1 MKDVLE
7 RAGDVINH
15 AQDGSLGYGTYAGD
29 ALDSAAADV
38 GSTPSSAR
46 DDLFDEDS
54 LKLWWRG
61 VQQQP
66 LLSGAREI
74 ELAKRI
80 EAGCPFAFDE
90 MVESNLRL
98 VANIAR
104 KCRRFAG
111 PSLTL
116 ADLIQ
121 EGSVGLIRAVKK
133 FDYRKG
139 FKFSTYASYWIRQ
152 AVMRAIA
159 EQGRSIRLPVHMV
172 ESVSRADRARAHLTQ
187 EMQRVPTKGE
197 IASHLSLPENKVQ
210 DILDKMNEPMSLEL
224 TVGDEDD
231 STLVDFIEDHR
242 TASPAEHA
250 SHSALREEIER
261 AFGCLFE
268 REAEVISLRYGLDGT
283 GQIRTLDEVG
293 MQMHLTRERIRQIE
307 KMALKKLKRHTP
319 LQETAAHETLFSHNS
334 NTRSIA

>member
-15 AQDGSLGYGTYAGD
+15 PQDGTLGYGTYASD
-29 ALDSAAADV
+29 TPEA
-38 GSTPSSAR
+38 GSTPTSSR
-46 DDLFDEDS
+46 DDLHDEDS
-54 LKLWWRG
+54 LRLWWRR
-61 VQQQP
+61 VQQYP
-66 LLSGAREI
+66 LLSSAREV

-80 EAGCPFAFDE
+80 EKNDPAAFNE
-90 MVESNLRL
+90 MVEANLRL

-121 EGSVGLIRAVKK
+121 EGSMGLIRAVKK

-139 FKFSTYASYWIRQ
+139 YKFSTYASYWIRQ
-152 AVMRAIA
+152 AVMRSIA

-197 IASHLSLPENKVQ
+197 IASHLSITENKVG
-210 DILDKMNEPMSLEL
+210 DIIDKMSEPMSLDL
-224 TVGDEDD
+224 AIGDEDD
-231 STLVDFIEDHR
+231 SMLVDFIEDHQ
-242 TASPAEHA
+242 ACSPSENAAHQ
-250 SHSALREEIER
+250 ALREEIER
-261 AFGCLFE
+261 AFGCLPQ
-268 REAEVISLRYGLDGT
+268 REAEVLSLRYGLDGT
-283 GQIRTLDEVG
+283 GQVRTLDEVG
-293 MQMHLTRERIRQIE
+293 VQMHLTRERIRQIE
-307 KMALKKLKRHTP
+307 KMALKRLKRHAP
-319 LQETAAHETLFSHNS
+319 LQETAQYQTAFSHNGHA
-334 NTRSIA
+334 RAIA

>member
-7 RAGDVINH
+7 RAGDVISH
-15 AQDGSLGYGTYAGD
+15 PQDGTLGYGTYASD
-29 ALDSAAADV
+29 TPEA
-38 GSTPSSAR
+38 GSTPTPSR
-46 DDLFDEDS
+46 DDFFDEDS
-54 LKLWWRG
+54 LKLWWRR
-61 VQQQP
+61 VQQYP
-66 LLSGAREI
+66 LLSGAREV

-80 EAGCPFAFDE
+80 EAGDPFAFNE
-90 MVESNLRL
+90 MVEANLRL

-111 PSLTL
+111 SSLTL

-139 FKFSTYASYWIRQ
+139 YKFSTYASYWIRQ

-172 ESVSRADRARAHLTQ
+172 ESVSRTDRARAHLTQ

-197 IASHLSLPENKVQ
+197 IASHLSLTETKVQ
-210 DILDKMNEPMSLEL
+210 DIMDKMNEPMSLDL
-224 TVGDEDD
+224 AVGDDDD
-231 STLVDFIEDHR
+231 SLLVDFIEDHH
-242 TASPAEHA
+242 APSPADTA
-250 SHSALREEIER
+250 YRSALREEIER
-261 AFGCLFE
+261 AFDCLPE
-268 REAEVISLRYGLDGT
+268 REAEVLILRYGLDGS
-283 GQIRTLDEVG
+283 GQVRTLDEVG

-307 KMALKKLKRHTP
+307 KMALKRLKRHAP
-319 LQETAAHETLFSHNS
+319 LQETALYQTSFSHNGGGQ
-334 NTRSIA
+334 SIA

>member
-7 RAGDVINH
+7 RAGDIVNH
-15 AQDGSLGYGTYAGD
+15 QQDGTLGYGTYAHD
-29 ALDSAAADV
+29 TVEVASEVA
-38 GSTPSSAR
+38 STPASSR

-61 VQQQP
+61 VQQYP
-66 LLSGAREI
+66 LLSRAREV

-80 EAGCPFAFDE
+80 EAGCPFAFNE
-90 MVESNLRL
+90 MVEANLRL

-139 FKFSTYASYWIRQ
+139 YKFSTYASYWIRQ
-152 AVMRAIA
+152 AVMRSIA

-187 EMQRVPTKGE
+187 EMQRVPTKSE
-197 IASHLSLPENKVQ
+197 IASHLSLTETKVH
-210 DILDKMNEPMSLEL
+210 DILDKMSEPMSLEL

-231 STLVDFIEDHR
+231 STLVDFIEDHG
-242 TASPAEHA
+242 AACPEKHA
-250 SHSALREEIER
+250 AHSALREEIDR
-261 AFGCLFE
+261 AFGCLPE
-268 REAEVISLRYGLDGT
+268 REAEVLSLRYGLDGT
-283 GQIRTLDEVG
+283 GQVRTLDEVG
-293 MQMHLTRERIRQIE
+293 LQMHLTRERIRQIE
-307 KMALKKLKRHTP
+307 KMALKRLKRYAP
-319 LQETAAHETLFSHNS
+319 LQETAQHQTMFSHNS
-334 NTRSIA
+334 SSRSIA